1 MPFLPGLLDKCWL
14 LFLWKVKV
22 KLLSR
27 VRLFATPWM
36 VAYQAP
42 QSMGFSRQDYWSGL
56 PFPCPGDL
64 PNPEIELGS
73 PALQTDALSSEPL
86 GKPLAYGRIAITKVI
101 LGIANKTINNC
112 APHSSGKA

>member
-42 QSMGFSRQDYWSGL
+42 QSLGFSRQDYWSGL

-101 LGIANKTINNC
+101 LGIANKTKNNC